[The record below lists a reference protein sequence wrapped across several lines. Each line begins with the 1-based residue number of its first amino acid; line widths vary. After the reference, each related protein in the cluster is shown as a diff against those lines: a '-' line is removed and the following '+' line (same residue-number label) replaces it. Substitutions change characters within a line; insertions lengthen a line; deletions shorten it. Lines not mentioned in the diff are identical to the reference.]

1 MIHRKFNNLKFT
13 RTYIGGSKR
22 EELRLFT
29 EVQGI
34 KDDNSECN
42 WLEYRRYFMEYCDD
56 KLNILLSWSRLTGLL
71 RPIFIAIGVLV
82 SINSLGIG
90 SIILGFALIS
100 HILYVH
106 LKSLEQKRLSEYN
119 FSLDVINSQTGLQL
133 SKN

>member
-71 RPIFIAIGVLV
+71 RPIFIAIGLLV

>member
-1 MIHRKFNNLKFT
+1 MIHRKFNDLKFT

-71 RPIFIAIGVLV
+71 RPIFIAIGLLV